1 MGNISSKPTPMS
13 VEDLLKQEESDTV
26 EFKSSVYYSYNS
38 GVPEKIIKDSF
49 LKTIA
54 GFLNTRGGAL
64 GVGIADNGDL
74 LGIHPDL
81 QKKYMDIDHYV
92 NSLTSLIKHS
102 LGSLAT
108 TRVNI
113 QIQTTD
119 NVQIAIV
126 HVLPSP
132 EPIYAHVSKGNQIFY
147 VRMNNSTRQIEG
159 RDLVE
164 YIKHHWK

>member
-54 GFLNTRGGAL
+54 GFLNTRGGTL

-108 TRVNI
+108 TRV
-113 QIQTTD
+113 

-164 YIKHHWK
+164 YIKHHC